1 MKRFII
7 AAVVVALAAADSQAC
22 RGERRAARQS
32 SKTVV
37 KEKTVE
43 RAGVRPVREALV
55 IPLTAAA
62 RLRALV
68 PCASCK

>member
-1 MKRFII
+1 MKRFLI

-37 KEKTVE
+37 KEKTVQTD
-43 RAGVRPVREALV
+43 GIRPIREALA

-62 RLRALV
+62 RLRSIV
-68 PCASCK
+68 PCAVCR